1 MDYIKGI
8 RSCSFHDLIFP
19 KPRTMVCLCGTH
31 LSALCHV
38 YLGACWRERNLLR
51 NNHGCSGRLLPT
63 QKSAPP
69 MSMAKFV
76 STKVACDKIL
86 IKNLALKLG
95 QNKAIFVF
103 LSIPCISYRWKGLT
117 IIIG

>member
-1 MDYIKGI
+1 MA
-8 RSCSFHDLIFP
+8 
-19 KPRTMVCLCGTH
+19 V
-31 LSALCHV
+31 
-38 YLGACWRERNLLR
+38 
-51 NNHGCSGRLLPT
+51 PT
-63 QKSAPP
+63 QKSALP

-86 IKNLALKLG
+86 IENLALKLG

-103 LSIPCISYRWKGLT
+103 LSIACIYNRWKGLP